1 MIHDIQVSSICQNFI
16 VTKKKEKMIKIRNL
30 MMPTTASYFSRY
42 KSISSYPFPLQI
54 LSCYHIR
61 SHLWQIYMAIN

>member
-54 LSCYHIR
+54 FHYHIR

>member
-1 MIHDIQVSSICQNFI
+1 MIHDVQVSSICQNFI
-16 VTKKKEKMIKIRNL
+16 VTKKKEKVIKIRNL

-61 SHLWQIYMAIN
+61 SHLQIYMAIN